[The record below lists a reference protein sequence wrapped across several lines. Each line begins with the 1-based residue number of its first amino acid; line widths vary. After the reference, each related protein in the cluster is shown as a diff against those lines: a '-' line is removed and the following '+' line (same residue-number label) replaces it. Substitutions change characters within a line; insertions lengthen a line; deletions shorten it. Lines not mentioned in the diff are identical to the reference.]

1 MTEDTDNGKKPP
13 GKAWKTFKHVT
24 GISDIQFIFTS
35 FKQTISLTGERAK
48 FIKAQTQKIKEAN
61 AIAVDR
67 AAEMEEPFETVMAR
81 ASESPEHLINITMR
95 RKRYWLA
102 CLAVSAVGLVFLVT
116 GMMRLAFSSADYEGW
131 YRLVLTLLL
140 LIAAGA
146 LSYVRA
152 MHLEFLA
159 WRMRNR
165 CNSKAERGTYQ
176 DFVAAGGQKDT
187 LNFMQAGQLRS
198 DHEAN

>member
-1 MTEDTDNGKKPP
+1 MTEDTENGKKPP
-13 GKAWKTFKHVT
+13 GKAWRTFKHVT
-24 GISDIQFIFTS
+24 GISDIQFILTS
-35 FKQTISLTGERAK
+35 FKQTISLTSERAK
-48 FIKAQTQKIKEAN
+48 FLKAQTKKIKEAN
-61 AIAVDR
+61 AIAADQ

-81 ASESPEHLINITMR
+81 TSESAEHLIQITLR

-102 CLAVSAVGLVFLVT
+102 CLAFSVVGLVFLIT
-116 GMMRLAFSSADYEGW
+116 GVMRLAFSMTDYDGW
-131 YRLVLTLLL
+131 YRLILTLLL
-140 LIAAGA
+140 LGAAGT

-152 MHLEFLA
+152 LHLEFLA
-159 WRMRNR
+159 WRMKNR

>member
-61 AIAVDR
+61 AIAVDQ

-81 ASESPEHLINITMR
+81 ASESPEHLINVTMR
-95 RKRYWLA
+95 RKRYWLV
-102 CLAVSAVGLVFLVT
+102 CLAVSVVGLIFLIT
-116 GMMRLAFSSADYEGW
+116 GMLRLAFSAADYDGW
-131 YRLVLTLLL
+131 YRLILTLLL
-140 LIAAGA
+140 LIAAGT

-159 WRMRNR
+159 WRIRNR
-165 CNSKAERGTYQ
+165 CNSKAERGTYR